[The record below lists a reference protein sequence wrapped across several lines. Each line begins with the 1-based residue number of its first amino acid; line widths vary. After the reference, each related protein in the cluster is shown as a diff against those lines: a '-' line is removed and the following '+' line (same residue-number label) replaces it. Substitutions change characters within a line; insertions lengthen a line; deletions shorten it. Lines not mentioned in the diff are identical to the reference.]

1 MTKEELA
8 CYRMDELKNRLNG
21 FPLGIMLVGPTGAGK
36 SSTIN
41 ALLQNSEAAVG
52 YGTDPKTKKTKA
64 YKFNNYIKIWD
75 TPGLGDSPDEDA
87 EHVKKINSLLH
98 RTYKKDEVACG
109 KSIDL
114 VLVIIDGSGRDI
126 GTVLNI
132 VRQHIIPNIN
142 RNNILFAVNQAD
154 MAMKGRH
161 FNQDAAVP
169 DATLQEFLDR
179 QAEAFR
185 QRILESTGLETR
197 TPVVF
202 SAEYSFNMHG
212 LLDSII
218 DNDEWV
224 LRKGYDIKEPI
235 DPTIINTEEQMIEYI
250 KTNVIPEDKYI
261 NIFDNLSDINK
272 SFLIRMYRFYKDH
285 PETTISR
292 YNNFINMCR
301 NSSFRSVIT
310 IEDINRYK
318 YLYETYA
325 NPIEVF
331 KYACDYLTKNIC
343 DIDKISDEIN
353 DVISK
358 WEKISITKR
367 PVDFGSI
374 PSLVDLRYY
383 ILY

>member
-1 MTKEELA
+1 MVIKSKLFYGTAFALYHIFMGDCMTKEELA

-75 TPGLGDSPDEDA
+75 TPGLGDSPEEDA

-179 QAEAFR
+179 QAETFR
-185 QRILESTGLETR
+185 QRILESTGLEIR

-202 SAEYSFNMHG
+202 SAEYCFNIKG

-224 LRKGYDIKEPI
+224 LRKGYDIYEK
-235 DPTIINTEEQMIEYI
+235 INENHKVE
-250 KTNVIPEDKYI
+250 KSFDED
-261 NIFDNLSDINK
+261 FDNY
-272 SFLIRMYRFYKDH
+272 F
-285 PETTISR
+285 
-292 YNNFINMCR
+292 NNY
-301 NSSFRSVIT
+301 SYDDP
-310 IEDINRYK
+310 IEDFFDGI
-318 YLYETYA
+318 
-325 NPIEVF
+325 
-331 KYACDYLTKNIC
+331 
-343 DIDKISDEIN
+343 
-353 DVISK
+353 
-358 WEKISITKR
+358 
-367 PVDFGSI
+367 VDFFS
-374 PSLVDLRYY
+374 DLFG
-383 ILY
+383 